1 MNAAHSTPGWLAAT
15 HRRNVLKAA
24 VLAISAP
31 AVTTTLNACGGSST
45 APNAAGSSAPD
56 QVKAG
61 VIAIL
66 DVAPI
71 YLGKAQGFFAKHNI
85 DLTMEQAQ
93 GGAAIVPAVVSGQ
106 YQFGFSNIVSLLLA
120 QSQNVPIK
128 AVANGDNST
137 GDPAKDF
144 GGIVVKDP
152 AITTAKDLEGKT
164 VATNTLKNIVDTS
177 VKSVVSK
184 AGGDPGKVKFVELG
198 FPDMAA
204 ALDAGRVQAIFVVEP
219 FLSAALAKG
228 WRTVGSYADVDPNLC
243 VAVYFTSNQLIAQK
257 PDLAKRFTDAMSES
271 LAYAQSHPDAV
282 RQIITTY
289 TTMKADQRAAMTLPK
304 FAPTIDKASVDKMNQ
319 LMVTYGLLTAPADT
333 GKLLP

>member
-1 MNAAHSTPGWLAAT
+1 MLRRILREPRLIALMVAAT
-15 HRRNVLKAA
+15 L
-24 VLAISAP
+24 
-31 AVTTTLNACGGSST
+31 AVTTAGCGGSDDT
-45 APNAAGSSAPD
+45 PD
-56 QVKAG
+56 NTSGGGADKVKVG
-61 VIAIL
+61 VIPIV

-71 YLGKAQGFFAKHNI
+71 YLGKAQGFFSKRNI
-85 DLTMEQAQ
+85 DLSMEQAQ

-106 YQFGFSNIVSLLLA
+106 YQFGFSNVVSLLLA
-120 QSQNVPIK
+120 QSKNVPIK

-137 GDPAKDF
+137 GVPGKDF

-152 AITTAKDLEGKT
+152 AIKTAKDLEGKT

-177 VKSVVSK
+177 VRSVVAK

-228 WRTVGSYADVDPNLC
+228 WRTVGTYADVDPNLC
-243 VAVYFTSNQLIAQK
+243 VALYFTSTQLTAQK
-257 PDLAKRFTDAMSES
+257 PDLVKRFTAAMSES
-271 LAYAQSHPDAV
+271 LAYAQIHPDAV
-282 RQIITTY
+282 RQVITTY
-289 TTMKADQRAAMTLPK
+289 TSIKAAATAAMTLPK
-304 FAPTIDKASVDKMNQ
+304 FAPDIDRASVDKMNQ
-319 LMVTYGLLTAPADT
+319 LMVTYGLLKAPADT